1 MRRNRFPLDDDRIQS
16 KVHLRRTFATLA
28 HELHLTI
35 GERKALMGHSRAEQT
50 LAYTHM
56 HSDKAVAALERFDA
70 MLGQF
75 DGAKWPVN

>member
-1 MRRNRFPLDDDRIQS
+1 MRRNRFPLDDDRI
-16 KVHLRRTFATLA
+16 
-28 HELHLTI
+28 
-35 GERKALMGHSRAEQT
+35 HSRAEQT